1 MRKILEPTGL
11 WVIRC
16 EVILMILFI
25 PVAIMT
31 IVAESYIALGC
42 LFAILMVSVLTISA
56 DKSFEIEELREELQE
71 YKDLCKEIEEQRA
84 KTEQISE
91 EVEELGAPH
100 RFSNTS
106 SKWKER
112 KGKAPL
118 EDSSPRRHKP
128 RRSPLA
134 GYFLWFIA
142 RFLYSSSAARAACC
156 WAACLLGPVP
166 SPISSSPTYAPSV
179 NTLSW
184 SGPSSAITL

>member
-42 LFAILMVSVLTISA
+42 LFAILIVSVLTISA

-91 EVEELGAPH
+91 EVEELGAPPPI
-100 RFSNTS
+100 F
-106 SKWKER
+106 K
-112 KGKAPL
+112 
-118 EDSSPRRHKP
+118 
-128 RRSPLA
+128 
-134 GYFLWFIA
+134 YFLKMK
-142 RFLYSSSAARAACC
+142 
-156 WAACLLGPVP
+156 GEK
-166 SPISSSPTYAPSV
+166 
-179 NTLSW
+179 
-184 SGPSSAITL
+184 G

>member
-71 YKDLCKEIEEQRA
+71 YKDLCKEIEE
-84 KTEQISE
+84 
-91 EVEELGAPH
+91 
-100 RFSNTS
+100 
-106 SKWKER
+106 
-112 KGKAPL
+112 
-118 EDSSPRRHKP
+118 
-128 RRSPLA
+128 
-134 GYFLWFIA
+134 
-142 RFLYSSSAARAACC
+142 
-156 WAACLLGPVP
+156 
-166 SPISSSPTYAPSV
+166 
-179 NTLSW
+179 
-184 SGPSSAITL
+184 

>member
-1 MRKILEPTGL
+1 MRKILEPAGL

-42 LFAILMVSVLTISA
+42 LFAILMVSVLTIRA

-91 EVEELGAPH
+91 EVEELGAPPPI
-100 RFSNTS
+100 F
-106 SKWKER
+106 K
-112 KGKAPL
+112 
-118 EDSSPRRHKP
+118 
-128 RRSPLA
+128 
-134 GYFLWFIA
+134 YFLKVK
-142 RFLYSSSAARAACC
+142 
-156 WAACLLGPVP
+156 GEK
-166 SPISSSPTYAPSV
+166 
-179 NTLSW
+179 
-184 SGPSSAITL
+184 G

>member
-42 LFAILMVSVLTISA
+42 LFAILMVYVLTISA

-91 EVEELGAPH
+91 EVEELGAPPPI
-100 RFSNTS
+100 F
-106 SKWKER
+106 K
-112 KGKAPL
+112 
-118 EDSSPRRHKP
+118 
-128 RRSPLA
+128 
-134 GYFLWFIA
+134 YFLKVK
-142 RFLYSSSAARAACC
+142 
-156 WAACLLGPVP
+156 GEKE
-166 SPISSSPTYAPSV
+166 
-179 NTLSW
+179 
-184 SGPSSAITL
+184 

>member
-25 PVAIMT
+25 PVAIMM

-91 EVEELGAPH
+91 EIEELGAPPPI
-100 RFSNTS
+100 F
-106 SKWKER
+106 K
-112 KGKAPL
+112 
-118 EDSSPRRHKP
+118 
-128 RRSPLA
+128 
-134 GYFLWFIA
+134 YFLKMK
-142 RFLYSSSAARAACC
+142 
-156 WAACLLGPVP
+156 GEK
-166 SPISSSPTYAPSV
+166 
-179 NTLSW
+179 
-184 SGPSSAITL
+184 G

>member
-56 DKSFEIEELREELQE
+56 DKSFEIEELQE

-91 EVEELGAPH
+91 EIEELGAPPPI
-100 RFSNTS
+100 F
-106 SKWKER
+106 K
-112 KGKAPL
+112 
-118 EDSSPRRHKP
+118 
-128 RRSPLA
+128 
-134 GYFLWFIA
+134 YFLKMK
-142 RFLYSSSAARAACC
+142 
-156 WAACLLGPVP
+156 GEK
-166 SPISSSPTYAPSV
+166 
-179 NTLSW
+179 
-184 SGPSSAITL
+184 G

>member
-91 EVEELGAPH
+91 EVEKLCAPPPI
-100 RFSNTS
+100 F
-106 SKWKER
+106 K
-112 KGKAPL
+112 
-118 EDSSPRRHKP
+118 
-128 RRSPLA
+128 
-134 GYFLWFIA
+134 YFLKMK
-142 RFLYSSSAARAACC
+142 
-156 WAACLLGPVP
+156 GEK
-166 SPISSSPTYAPSV
+166 
-179 NTLSW
+179 
-184 SGPSSAITL
+184 G

>member
-1 MRKILEPTGL
+1 MRNILEPTGL

-56 DKSFEIEELREELQE
+56 DKSFEIEELREEFQE

-91 EVEELGAPH
+91 EVEELGAPPPI
-100 RFSNTS
+100 F
-106 SKWKER
+106 K
-112 KGKAPL
+112 
-118 EDSSPRRHKP
+118 
-128 RRSPLA
+128 
-134 GYFLWFIA
+134 YFLKMK
-142 RFLYSSSAARAACC
+142 
-156 WAACLLGPVP
+156 GEK
-166 SPISSSPTYAPSV
+166 
-179 NTLSW
+179 
-184 SGPSSAITL
+184 G

>member
-42 LFAILMVSVLTISA
+42 LFAILMMSVLTISA

-91 EVEELGAPH
+91 EVEELGAPPPI
-100 RFSNTS
+100 F
-106 SKWKER
+106 K
-112 KGKAPL
+112 
-118 EDSSPRRHKP
+118 
-128 RRSPLA
+128 
-134 GYFLWFIA
+134 YFLKMK
-142 RFLYSSSAARAACC
+142 
-156 WAACLLGPVP
+156 GEK
-166 SPISSSPTYAPSV
+166 
-179 NTLSW
+179 
-184 SGPSSAITL
+184 G

>member
-56 DKSFEIEELREELQE
+56 DKSFEIEELQE

-91 EVEELGAPH
+91 EIEELGAPPPI
-100 RFSNTS
+100 F
-106 SKWKER
+106 K
-112 KGKAPL
+112 
-118 EDSSPRRHKP
+118 
-128 RRSPLA
+128 
-134 GYFLWFIA
+134 YFLKMKVEK
-142 RFLYSSSAARAACC
+142 
-156 WAACLLGPVP
+156 G
-166 SPISSSPTYAPSV
+166 
-179 NTLSW
+179 
-184 SGPSSAITL
+184 

>member
-42 LFAILMVSVLTISA
+42 LFAILMVYVLTISA

-91 EVEELGAPH
+91 EVEELGAPPPI
-100 RFSNTS
+100 F
-106 SKWKER
+106 K
-112 KGKAPL
+112 
-118 EDSSPRRHKP
+118 
-128 RRSPLA
+128 
-134 GYFLWFIA
+134 YFLKME
-142 RFLYSSSAARAACC
+142 
-156 WAACLLGPVP
+156 GEK
-166 SPISSSPTYAPSV
+166 
-179 NTLSW
+179 
-184 SGPSSAITL
+184 G

>member
-31 IVAESYIALGC
+31 IVAESYIAIGC

-91 EVEELGAPH
+91 EIEELGAPPPI
-100 RFSNTS
+100 F
-106 SKWKER
+106 K
-112 KGKAPL
+112 
-118 EDSSPRRHKP
+118 
-128 RRSPLA
+128 
-134 GYFLWFIA
+134 YFLKMK
-142 RFLYSSSAARAACC
+142 
-156 WAACLLGPVP
+156 GEK
-166 SPISSSPTYAPSV
+166 
-179 NTLSW
+179 
-184 SGPSSAITL
+184 G

>member
-56 DKSFEIEELREELQE
+56 DKSFEIEELQE

-91 EVEELGAPH
+91 EVEELGAPPPI
-100 RFSNTS
+100 F
-106 SKWKER
+106 K
-112 KGKAPL
+112 
-118 EDSSPRRHKP
+118 
-128 RRSPLA
+128 
-134 GYFLWFIA
+134 YFLKME
-142 RFLYSSSAARAACC
+142 
-156 WAACLLGPVP
+156 GEK
-166 SPISSSPTYAPSV
+166 
-179 NTLSW
+179 
-184 SGPSSAITL
+184 G

>member
-42 LFAILMVSVLTISA
+42 LFAILIVSVLTISA
-56 DKSFEIEELREELQE
+56 DKSFEIEELQE

-91 EVEELGAPH
+91 EVEELGAPPPI
-100 RFSNTS
+100 F
-106 SKWKER
+106 K
-112 KGKAPL
+112 
-118 EDSSPRRHKP
+118 
-128 RRSPLA
+128 
-134 GYFLWFIA
+134 YFLKMK
-142 RFLYSSSAARAACC
+142 
-156 WAACLLGPVP
+156 GEK
-166 SPISSSPTYAPSV
+166 
-179 NTLSW
+179 
-184 SGPSSAITL
+184 G

>member
-56 DKSFEIEELREELQE
+56 DKSFEIEELREELREELQE

-91 EVEELGAPH
+91 EIEELGAPPPI
-100 RFSNTS
+100 F
-106 SKWKER
+106 K
-112 KGKAPL
+112 
-118 EDSSPRRHKP
+118 
-128 RRSPLA
+128 
-134 GYFLWFIA
+134 YFLKMK
-142 RFLYSSSAARAACC
+142 
-156 WAACLLGPVP
+156 GEK
-166 SPISSSPTYAPSV
+166 
-179 NTLSW
+179 
-184 SGPSSAITL
+184 G

>member
-91 EVEELGAPH
+91 EIEELGAPPPI
-100 RFSNTS
+100 F
-106 SKWKER
+106 K
-112 KGKAPL
+112 
-118 EDSSPRRHKP
+118 
-128 RRSPLA
+128 
-134 GYFLWFIA
+134 YFLKMK
-142 RFLYSSSAARAACC
+142 
-156 WAACLLGPVP
+156 GEK
-166 SPISSSPTYAPSV
+166 
-179 NTLSW
+179 
-184 SGPSSAITL
+184 G

>member
-42 LFAILMVSVLTISA
+42 LFAILIVSVLTISA

-91 EVEELGAPH
+91 EIEELGAPPPI
-100 RFSNTS
+100 F
-106 SKWKER
+106 K
-112 KGKAPL
+112 
-118 EDSSPRRHKP
+118 
-128 RRSPLA
+128 
-134 GYFLWFIA
+134 YFLKMK
-142 RFLYSSSAARAACC
+142 
-156 WAACLLGPVP
+156 GEK
-166 SPISSSPTYAPSV
+166 
-179 NTLSW
+179 
-184 SGPSSAITL
+184 G

>member
-56 DKSFEIEELREELQE
+56 DKSFEIEELQE

-91 EVEELGAPH
+91 EVEELGAPPPI
-100 RFSNTS
+100 F
-106 SKWKER
+106 K
-112 KGKAPL
+112 
-118 EDSSPRRHKP
+118 
-128 RRSPLA
+128 
-134 GYFLWFIA
+134 YFLKVK
-142 RFLYSSSAARAACC
+142 
-156 WAACLLGPVP
+156 GEK
-166 SPISSSPTYAPSV
+166 
-179 NTLSW
+179 
-184 SGPSSAITL
+184 G

>member
-91 EVEELGAPH
+91 EVEELGAPPPI
-100 RFSNTS
+100 F
-106 SKWKER
+106 K
-112 KGKAPL
+112 
-118 EDSSPRRHKP
+118 
-128 RRSPLA
+128 
-134 GYFLWFIA
+134 YFLKMK
-142 RFLYSSSAARAACC
+142 
-156 WAACLLGPVP
+156 GEK
-166 SPISSSPTYAPSV
+166 
-179 NTLSW
+179 
-184 SGPSSAITL
+184 G

>member
-42 LFAILMVSVLTISA
+42 LFAILMVYVLTISA
-56 DKSFEIEELREELQE
+56 DKSFEIEELREELPE

-91 EVEELGAPH
+91 EVEELGAPPPI
-100 RFSNTS
+100 F
-106 SKWKER
+106 K
-112 KGKAPL
+112 
-118 EDSSPRRHKP
+118 
-128 RRSPLA
+128 
-134 GYFLWFIA
+134 YFLKVK
-142 RFLYSSSAARAACC
+142 
-156 WAACLLGPVP
+156 GEK
-166 SPISSSPTYAPSV
+166 
-179 NTLSW
+179 
-184 SGPSSAITL
+184 G

>member
-42 LFAILMVSVLTISA
+42 LFAILMVYVLTISA

-91 EVEELGAPH
+91 EVEEPGAPPPI
-100 RFSNTS
+100 F
-106 SKWKER
+106 K
-112 KGKAPL
+112 
-118 EDSSPRRHKP
+118 
-128 RRSPLA
+128 
-134 GYFLWFIA
+134 YFLKVK
-142 RFLYSSSAARAACC
+142 
-156 WAACLLGPVP
+156 GEK
-166 SPISSSPTYAPSV
+166 
-179 NTLSW
+179 
-184 SGPSSAITL
+184 G

>member
-42 LFAILMVSVLTISA
+42 LFAILIVSVLTISA
-56 DKSFEIEELREELQE
+56 DKSFEIEELQE

-91 EVEELGAPH
+91 EIEELGAPPPI
-100 RFSNTS
+100 F
-106 SKWKER
+106 K
-112 KGKAPL
+112 
-118 EDSSPRRHKP
+118 
-128 RRSPLA
+128 
-134 GYFLWFIA
+134 YFLKMK
-142 RFLYSSSAARAACC
+142 
-156 WAACLLGPVP
+156 GEK
-166 SPISSSPTYAPSV
+166 
-179 NTLSW
+179 
-184 SGPSSAITL
+184 G

>member
-56 DKSFEIEELREELQE
+56 DRSFEIEELREELQE

-91 EVEELGAPH
+91 EVEELGAPPPI
-100 RFSNTS
+100 F
-106 SKWKER
+106 K
-112 KGKAPL
+112 
-118 EDSSPRRHKP
+118 
-128 RRSPLA
+128 
-134 GYFLWFIA
+134 YFLKVK
-142 RFLYSSSAARAACC
+142 
-156 WAACLLGPVP
+156 GEK
-166 SPISSSPTYAPSV
+166 
-179 NTLSW
+179 
-184 SGPSSAITL
+184 G

>member
-56 DKSFEIEELREELQE
+56 DKSFEIEELREEFQE

-91 EVEELGAPH
+91 EVEELGAPPPI
-100 RFSNTS
+100 F
-106 SKWKER
+106 K
-112 KGKAPL
+112 
-118 EDSSPRRHKP
+118 
-128 RRSPLA
+128 
-134 GYFLWFIA
+134 YFLKMK
-142 RFLYSSSAARAACC
+142 
-156 WAACLLGPVP
+156 GEK
-166 SPISSSPTYAPSV
+166 
-179 NTLSW
+179 
-184 SGPSSAITL
+184 G

>member
-91 EVEELGAPH
+91 EVEELCAPPPI
-100 RFSNTS
+100 F
-106 SKWKER
+106 K
-112 KGKAPL
+112 
-118 EDSSPRRHKP
+118 
-128 RRSPLA
+128 
-134 GYFLWFIA
+134 YFLKMK
-142 RFLYSSSAARAACC
+142 
-156 WAACLLGPVP
+156 GEK
-166 SPISSSPTYAPSV
+166 
-179 NTLSW
+179 
-184 SGPSSAITL
+184 G

>member
-11 WVIRC
+11 RVIRC

-91 EVEELGAPH
+91 EVEELGAPPPI
-100 RFSNTS
+100 F
-106 SKWKER
+106 K
-112 KGKAPL
+112 
-118 EDSSPRRHKP
+118 
-128 RRSPLA
+128 
-134 GYFLWFIA
+134 YFLKVK
-142 RFLYSSSAARAACC
+142 
-156 WAACLLGPVP
+156 GEK
-166 SPISSSPTYAPSV
+166 
-179 NTLSW
+179 
-184 SGPSSAITL
+184 G

>member
-56 DKSFEIEELREELQE
+56 DKSFEIEELQE

-91 EVEELGAPH
+91 EVEELCAPPPI
-100 RFSNTS
+100 F
-106 SKWKER
+106 K
-112 KGKAPL
+112 
-118 EDSSPRRHKP
+118 
-128 RRSPLA
+128 
-134 GYFLWFIA
+134 YFLKMK
-142 RFLYSSSAARAACC
+142 
-156 WAACLLGPVP
+156 GEK
-166 SPISSSPTYAPSV
+166 
-179 NTLSW
+179 
-184 SGPSSAITL
+184 G

>member
-25 PVAIMT
+25 PVAIMM

-91 EVEELGAPH
+91 EIEELGAPPPI
-100 RFSNTS
+100 F
-106 SKWKER
+106 KYLLKM
-112 KGKAPL
+112 KGEK
-118 EDSSPRRHKP
+118 
-128 RRSPLA
+128 
-134 GYFLWFIA
+134 G
-142 RFLYSSSAARAACC
+142 
-156 WAACLLGPVP
+156 
-166 SPISSSPTYAPSV
+166 
-179 NTLSW
+179 
-184 SGPSSAITL
+184 

>member
-91 EVEELGAPH
+91 EVEELGAPPPI
-100 RFSNTS
+100 F
-106 SKWKER
+106 K
-112 KGKAPL
+112 
-118 EDSSPRRHKP
+118 
-128 RRSPLA
+128 
-134 GYFLWFIA
+134 YFLKVK
-142 RFLYSSSAARAACC
+142 
-156 WAACLLGPVP
+156 GEK
-166 SPISSSPTYAPSV
+166 
-179 NTLSW
+179 
-184 SGPSSAITL
+184 G

>member
-42 LFAILMVSVLTISA
+42 LFAILIVSVLTISA

-71 YKDLCKEIEEQRA
+71 YKDLCKEIEEQRLNRLV
-84 KTEQISE
+84 KKLKNW
-91 EVEELGAPH
+91 VRHH

-106 SKWKER
+106 SK
-112 KGKAPL
+112 
-118 EDSSPRRHKP
+118 
-128 RRSPLA
+128 
-134 GYFLWFIA
+134 
-142 RFLYSSSAARAACC
+142 
-156 WAACLLGPVP
+156 
-166 SPISSSPTYAPSV
+166 
-179 NTLSW
+179 
-184 SGPSSAITL
+184 